1 MSMMADGLN
10 SLQIGRNV
18 GQEYVVIHV
27 QICFKARVHL
37 RKDDVKGG
45 HAEFSKI
52 IFIEF
57 FKTFTNAIVLI

>member
-1 MSMMADGLN
+1 MKIFMFYYSD
-10 SLQIGRNV
+10 IK
-18 GQEYVVIHV
+18 
-27 QICFKARVHL
+27 FKARVHL

-57 FKTFTNAIVLI
+57 VKTFTNAIVLI